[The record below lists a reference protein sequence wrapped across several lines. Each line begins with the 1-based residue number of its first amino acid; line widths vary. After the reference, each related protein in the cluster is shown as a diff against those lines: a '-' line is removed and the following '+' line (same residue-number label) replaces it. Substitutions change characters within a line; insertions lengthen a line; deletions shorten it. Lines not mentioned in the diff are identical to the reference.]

1 MSRHRAVRNLNLEE
15 ELYDEE
21 DDGAIYD
28 ELQDVSEEDQ
38 ARLIKGIEAVRCA
51 IGPETGIED
60 REIKESLWYYFFDEE
75 ATIAWLQKTHKL
87 KPKNTGNDHRSL
99 DQIISAAPHRPGP
112 PPPSQ
117 PRLSHQANPIRFAGF
132 SLNQPLGEPKQGGAK
147 LSLKSL
153 AASGSAPGLAKLSL
167 GALSQRS
174 MLTSPSK
181 VDRSPGVATRSPS
194 VVGKALAAL
203 KVCPPLESLTA
214 QPDNAKP
221 HSTIPQGLSLNQ
233 TGQSLAVPVLKN
245 FAGRQLPALKSIALG
260 DRRDQI
266 APKQLE
272 RRQTALGADSL
283 VLSSTT
289 LYAEPSP
296 LASFILSGIDPVSK
310 DHALEASRGT
320 VVAALEREIRGLLVA
335 NRGEDGGNMAKTVL
349 LAKNR
354 SKSTNC
360 IAGDMSFLSLLV
372 GKGGSKESKRAGKPF
387 AFDTPSP
394 DDKVLAAQSS
404 AAAAP
409 SPKPPKPKPKAK
421 GTI

>member
-15 ELYDEE
+15 ELYEE

-38 ARLIKGIEAVRCA
+38 ARLIKGVEAVKCA
-51 IGPETGIED
+51 IGSDTGIED

-87 KPKNTGNDHRSL
+87 KSKNTGNDHRSL

-112 PPPSQ
+112 PPSSQ
-117 PRLSHQANPIRFAGF
+117 PRLPHQLNPIRSAGI
-132 SLNQPLGEPKQGGAK
+132 SLGQA
-147 LSLKSL
+147 
-153 AASGSAPGLAKLSL
+153 LAKLSL

-174 MLTSPSK
+174 SLNSLSK
-181 VDRSPGVATRSPS
+181 VGQSSGTATGQPS

-203 KVCPPLESLTA
+203 KVCPPLDSLTA

-221 HSTIPQGLSLNQ
+221 HATISQGLSLNQ
-233 TGQSLAVPVLKN
+233 TGGPLAVPVLKN

-260 DRRDQI
+260 DCRDQI
-266 APKQLE
+266 APKQPE
-272 RRQTALGADSL
+272 RRRAALGADSL
-283 VLSSTT
+283 VLTSTT
-289 LYAEPSP
+289 MYAGPSP
-296 LASFILSGIDPVSK
+296 LASFILSGLDSASK

-320 VVAALEREIRGLLVA
+320 VVAALEREIRGLLDA
-335 NRGEDGGNMAKTVL
+335 NKGEGGSGKMAKTVF

-360 IAGDMSFLSLLV
+360 IAGDVSFLSLLV
-372 GKGGSKESKRAGKPF
+372 GKGGSKESKKAGKPF

-394 DDKVLAAQSS
+394 DDKVLAAQSRAVGS
-404 AAAAP
+404 SAAAAAP

>member
-15 ELYDEE
+15 ELYEE

-38 ARLIKGIEAVRCA
+38 ARLIKGVEAVKCA
-51 IGPETGIED
+51 IGSDTGIED

-75 ATIAWLQKTHKL
+75 ATIAWLQ
-87 KPKNTGNDHRSL
+87 N
-99 DQIISAAPHRPGP
+99 QIISAAPHRPGP
-112 PPPSQ
+112 PPSSQ
-117 PRLSHQANPIRFAGF
+117 PRLPHQLNPIRSAGI
-132 SLNQPLGEPKQGGAK
+132 SLGQALGEPKQGRAK

-153 AASGSAPGLAKLSL
+153 AASGSTPGLAKLSL

-174 MLTSPSK
+174 SLNSLSK
-181 VDRSPGVATRSPS
+181 VGQSSGTATGQPS

-203 KVCPPLESLTA
+203 KVCPPLDSLTA

-221 HSTIPQGLSLNQ
+221 HATISQGLSLNQ
-233 TGQSLAVPVLKN
+233 TGGPLAVPVLKN

-260 DRRDQI
+260 DCRDQI
-266 APKQLE
+266 APKQPE
-272 RRQTALGADSL
+272 RRRAALGADSL
-283 VLSSTT
+283 VLTSTT
-289 LYAEPSP
+289 MYAGPSP
-296 LASFILSGIDPVSK
+296 LASFILSGLDSASK

-320 VVAALEREIRGLLVA
+320 VVAALEREIRGLLDA
-335 NRGEDGGNMAKTVL
+335 NKGEGGSGKMAKTVF

-360 IAGDMSFLSLLV
+360 IAGDVSFLSLLV
-372 GKGGSKESKRAGKPF
+372 GKGGSKESKKAGKPF

-394 DDKVLAAQSS
+394 DDKVLAAQSRAVGS
-404 AAAAP
+404 SAAAAAP